1 MFCPSEVEDISIAN
15 DREDKIMQEV
25 NPCEIDGFL
34 GGGCDDVMKQPPHC
48 FKFLPV
54 VSTSIS

>member
-1 MFCPSEVEDISIAN
+1 
-15 DREDKIMQEV
+15 MQEV
-25 NPCEIDGFL
+25 NPCEIDGFV
-34 GGGCDDVMKQPPHC
+34 GGGCDDVVKQPPHC